1 MSASGNE
8 IGDLLVDI
16 GIITAEE
23 LASAMEEQAR
33 SGDRL
38 TLILDRLGLVT
49 YHQLKDSLELQYG
62 VNFFSL
68 SKNPPEKEIADLVS
82 LEIKTKY
89 KLIPVA
95 NSGTQYTIAM
105 VNPDDL
111 IAVDALRVELRSG
124 HIKQLVCTADEFEFC
139 MKNLYEPTAA
149 PAIDDIVPQAADLSI
164 DSDAKSDF
172 KQAESLSEEFTL
184 PASVI
189 AQANALE
196 KKASPRVPAKKH
208 LQSLFGDDDDD
219 DIDSSV
225 APASPAPMEPILEQ
239 VRVIQEV
246 QVPQELQVVEVA
258 AIASDSDVP
267 VETLIVAALLG
278 DAATPETPVEVSLE
292 APVENFVE
300 VLVEPIADRAP
311 ALVAAVK
318 ETELAPPV
326 APPQISPVVSLVDS
340 TQGVPSLSSVLE
352 RVVDQVVGEIATAA
366 QSAPI
371 TQALPI
377 LDPLPA
383 SEPVSVSEPIPT
395 SEPISAA
402 LSSVDQAA
410 VTALKQVAQAES
422 ALQAAVTNVTNQ
434 LVESSMGALNA
445 NANRQL
451 LEDVVESE
459 LGGSEEETDIH
470 RMKEAQN
477 ASVMLLAHEI
487 IGKAT
492 QKRCSDIHLEP
503 DASGVSLRYF
513 LHGEL
518 LADCMLPLEIHGA
531 LVGSYKVIAGL
542 NPQELVKPQDKKF
555 TTKVEED
562 EVELRITTIP
572 TDNGEMVAISM
583 RFTDPNSAGAIAQAK
598 LASMSED

>member
-1 MSASGNE
+1 MSVSGNE

-23 LASAMEEQAR
+23 LASAMDEQSR

-49 YHQLKDSLELQYG
+49 YHQLKDSLELQFG
-62 VNFFSL
+62 VNFISL
-68 SKNPPEKEIADLVS
+68 STNVPAREIADLVS
-82 LEIKTKY
+82 IETKYKY

-95 NSGTQYTIAM
+95 STGTHFTIAM

-111 IAVDALRVELRSG
+111 IAIDALRVELRSG
-124 HIKQLVCTADEFEFC
+124 HLKQLVCTADEFEFC
-139 MKNLYEPTAA
+139 MKELYEAPSVVVASEDVVAA
-149 PAIDDIVPQAADLSI
+149 N
-164 DSDAKSDF
+164 DSDA
-172 KQAESLSEEFTL
+172 AESLSEEFTL

-196 KKASPRVPAKKH
+196 KKVAPRVPAKKH

-219 DIDSSV
+219 DDMSDISNINSPLAPLVSPAESSTMAPEAL
-225 APASPAPMEPILEQ
+225 APAPVATGIDDIAAAFAAAMAESAAKEVVEAVTSPVESS
-239 VRVIQEV
+239 
-246 QVPQELQVVEVA
+246 PQEL
-258 AIASDSDVP
+258 
-267 VETLIVAALLG
+267 
-278 DAATPETPVEVSLE
+278 
-292 APVENFVE
+292 
-300 VLVEPIADRAP
+300 
-311 ALVAAVK
+311 
-318 ETELAPPV
+318 V
-326 APPQISPVVSLVDS
+326 APPTHDIESR
-340 TQGVPSLSSVLE
+340 VPAAQVFPSSNSVLE
-352 RVVDQVVGEIATAA
+352 RVVDQVIGTIATAVAAEPLVVAGEIAPLVEEPVAKPLA
-366 QSAPI
+366 EPI
-371 TQALPI
+371 EKIA
-377 LDPLPA
+377 DPLN
-383 SEPVSVSEPIPT
+383 VST
-395 SEPISAA
+395 TLAA
-402 LSSVDQAA
+402 A
-410 VTALKQVAQAES
+410 TAREQVAQAED
-422 ALQAAVTNVTNQ
+422 AMQAAVANVTNH
-434 LVESSMGALNA
+434 LIESSLGALNV
-445 NANRQL
+445 NANRKL

-503 DASGVSLRYF
+503 DISGVSLRYF

-555 TTKVEED
+555 TTRVEED

-598 LASMSED
+598 LSNLSEH

>member
-1 MSASGNE
+1 MNPTTISPGDSMSVSGNE

-23 LASAMEEQAR
+23 LASAMEEQSR

-49 YHQLKDSLELQYG
+49 YHQLKDSLELQFG
-62 VNFFSL
+62 VNFISL
-68 SKNPPEKEIADLVS
+68 SQNVPEREIADLVS
-82 LEIKTKY
+82 METKY
-89 KLIPVA
+89 KFKLIPVA
-95 NSGTQYTIAM
+95 SSGTHFTVAM

-111 IAVDALRVELRSG
+111 IALDTLRVELRSG
-124 HIKQLVCTADEFEFC
+124 HLKQLVCTADEFEFC
-139 MKNLYEPTAA
+139 MKQLYEVSTALPVEA
-149 PAIDDIVPQAADLSI
+149 PENAELSHATELGHTVELAHTVEL
-164 DSDAKSDF
+164 SHTAST
-172 KQAESLSEEFTL
+172 LSEEFTL

-189 AQANALE
+189 AQADALE
-196 KKASPRVPAKKH
+196 KKVSPRVPAKKH

-219 DIDSSV
+219 DMDSPM
-225 APASPAPMEPILEQ
+225 AP
-239 VRVIQEV
+239 
-246 QVPQELQVVEVA
+246 VA
-258 AIASDSDVP
+258 ATEQAQPLVI
-267 VETLIVAALLG
+267 
-278 DAATPETPVEVSLE
+278 EVSAE
-292 APVENFVE
+292 ASVIADVITAS
-300 VLVEPIADRAP
+300 LVEPIPEVVVAP
-311 ALVAAVK
+311 IMEPAS
-318 ETELAPPV
+318 LAPVTPAPEPAPIAESVAEVV
-326 APPQISPVVSLVDS
+326 APPIVTEAKPAADPLQVSTD
-340 TQGVPSLSSVLE
+340 
-352 RVVDQVVGEIATAA
+352 IAAATAR
-366 QSAPI
+366 
-371 TQALPI
+371 
-377 LDPLPA
+377 
-383 SEPVSVSEPIPT
+383 E
-395 SEPISAA
+395 
-402 LSSVDQAA
+402 
-410 VTALKQVAQAES
+410 QVAQAEN
-422 ALQAAVTNVTNQ
+422 AMQTAVANVTSH
-434 LVESSMGALNA
+434 LIESSLGAMNA
-445 NANRQL
+445 SASRKL

-459 LGGSEEETDIH
+459 LGGSEEETDIN

-503 DASGVSLRYF
+503 DVSGVSLRYF

-555 TTKVEED
+555 TTRVEED

-598 LASMSED
+598 LSNLSEN

>member
-1 MSASGNE
+1 MSVSGNE

-23 LASAMEEQAR
+23 LASAMEEQSR

-49 YHQLKDSLELQYG
+49 YHQLKDSLELQFG
-62 VNFFSL
+62 VNFISL
-68 SKNPPEKEIADLVS
+68 SQNVPEREIADLVS
-82 LEIKTKY
+82 METKY
-89 KLIPVA
+89 KFKLIPVA
-95 NSGTQYTIAM
+95 SSGTHFTVAM

-111 IAVDALRVELRSG
+111 IALDTLRVELRSG
-124 HIKQLVCTADEFEFC
+124 HLKQLVCTADEFEFC
-139 MKNLYEPTAA
+139 MKQLYEVSTALPVEA
-149 PAIDDIVPQAADLSI
+149 PENAELSHATELGHTVELAHTVEL
-164 DSDAKSDF
+164 SHTAST
-172 KQAESLSEEFTL
+172 LSEEFTL

-189 AQANALE
+189 AQADALE
-196 KKASPRVPAKKH
+196 KKVSPRVPAKKH

-219 DIDSSV
+219 DMDSPI
-225 APASPAPMEPILEQ
+225 AP
-239 VRVIQEV
+239 
-246 QVPQELQVVEVA
+246 VA
-258 AIASDSDVP
+258 ATEQAKPLVI
-267 VETLIVAALLG
+267 
-278 DAATPETPVEVSLE
+278 EVSAE
-292 APVENFVE
+292 ASAIADVITAS
-300 VLVEPIADRAP
+300 LVEPIHEVVVAP
-311 ALVAAVK
+311 IPEPAS
-318 ETELAPPV
+318 LAPVTPAPEPAPIAESVAEVV
-326 APPQISPVVSLVDS
+326 APPIVTEAKPAADPLQVSTD
-340 TQGVPSLSSVLE
+340 
-352 RVVDQVVGEIATAA
+352 IAAATAR
-366 QSAPI
+366 
-371 TQALPI
+371 
-377 LDPLPA
+377 D
-383 SEPVSVSEPIPT
+383 
-395 SEPISAA
+395 
-402 LSSVDQAA
+402 
-410 VTALKQVAQAES
+410 QVAQAEN
-422 ALQAAVTNVTNQ
+422 AMQTAVANVTSH
-434 LVESSMGALNA
+434 LIESSLGAMNA
-445 NANRQL
+445 SASRKL

-459 LGGSEEETDIH
+459 LGGSEEETDIN

-503 DASGVSLRYF
+503 DVSGVSLRYF

-555 TTKVEED
+555 TTRVEED

-598 LASMSED
+598 LSNLSEN

>member
-1 MSASGNE
+1 MSVSGNE

-23 LASAMEEQAR
+23 LASAMEEQSR

-49 YHQLKDSLELQYG
+49 YHQLKDSLELQFG
-62 VNFFSL
+62 VNFISL
-68 SKNPPEKEIADLVS
+68 SQNVPEREIADLVS
-82 LEIKTKY
+82 METKY
-89 KLIPVA
+89 KFKLIPVA
-95 NSGTQYTIAM
+95 SSGTHYTVAM

-111 IAVDALRVELRSG
+111 IALDTLRVELRSG
-124 HIKQLVCTADEFEFC
+124 HLKQLVCTADEFEFC
-139 MKNLYEPTAA
+139 MKQLYDPTAA
-149 PAIDDIVPQAADLSI
+149 VPVEAPTASEPEPNLESI
-164 DSDAKSDF
+164 HTAST
-172 KQAESLSEEFTL
+172 LSEEFTL

-189 AQANALE
+189 AQADALE
-196 KKASPRVPAKKH
+196 KKVSPRVPAKKH

-219 DIDSSV
+219 DDLG
-225 APASPAPMEPILEQ
+225 SPAAP
-239 VRVIQEV
+239 
-246 QVPQELQVVEVA
+246 
-258 AIASDSDVP
+258 
-267 VETLIVAALLG
+267 IVAAEQPQTL
-278 DAATPETPVEVSLE
+278 VMEVSAE
-292 APVENFVE
+292 ASVIADVITAS
-300 VLVEPIADRAP
+300 LVEPIAAP
-311 ALVAAVK
+311 LSAPPIVTEPKPVADPLQVSTDVAA
-318 ETELAPPV
+318 
-326 APPQISPVVSLVDS
+326 
-340 TQGVPSLSSVLE
+340 
-352 RVVDQVVGEIATAA
+352 ATAR
-366 QSAPI
+366 
-371 TQALPI
+371 
-377 LDPLPA
+377 D
-383 SEPVSVSEPIPT
+383 
-395 SEPISAA
+395 
-402 LSSVDQAA
+402 
-410 VTALKQVAQAES
+410 QVAQAET
-422 ALQAAVTNVTNQ
+422 AMQNAVANVTSH
-434 LVESSMGALNA
+434 LIESSLGAMNA
-445 NANRQL
+445 SASRKL

-459 LGGSEEETDIH
+459 LGGSEEETDIN

-503 DASGVSLRYF
+503 DVSGVSLRYF

-555 TTKVEED
+555 TTRVEED

-598 LASMSED
+598 LANLSEN

>member
-1 MSASGNE
+1 MSVSGNE

-23 LASAMEEQAR
+23 LASAMEEQSR

-49 YHQLKDSLELQYG
+49 YHQLKDSLELQFG
-62 VNFFSL
+62 VNFISL
-68 SKNPPEKEIADLVS
+68 SQNVPEREIADLVS
-82 LEIKTKY
+82 METKY
-89 KLIPVA
+89 KFKLIPVA
-95 NSGTQYTIAM
+95 SSGTHFTVAM

-111 IAVDALRVELRSG
+111 IALDTLRVELRSG
-124 HIKQLVCTADEFEFC
+124 HLKQLVCTADEFEFC
-139 MKNLYEPTAA
+139 MKQLYEVSTALPVEA
-149 PAIDDIVPQAADLSI
+149 PEAAELNQNTELTHTGELGHTVELSHTA
-164 DSDAKSDF
+164 ST
-172 KQAESLSEEFTL
+172 LSEEFTL

-189 AQANALE
+189 AQADALE
-196 KKASPRVPAKKH
+196 KKVSPRVPAKKH

-219 DIDSSV
+219 DMDSPV
-225 APASPAPMEPILEQ
+225 AP
-239 VRVIQEV
+239 
-246 QVPQELQVVEVA
+246 VA
-258 AIASDSDVP
+258 ATEQAQP
-267 VETLIVAALLG
+267 LII
-278 DAATPETPVEVSLE
+278 EVSAE
-292 APVENFVE
+292 ASVIADVIAAS
-300 VLVEPIADRAP
+300 LVEPIPEVVVAPMPEPASSAP
-311 ALVAAVK
+311 AIPEPEITPVAEPVTAAEVA
-318 ETELAPPV
+318 EVAPVAEPATAAEVAPVAEPVTAAEV
-326 APPQISPVVSLVDS
+326 APPIVTETKPVADPLQVSTDIAAAAA
-340 TQGVPSLSSVLE
+340 
-352 RVVDQVVGEIATAA
+352 RDQVALAENAMQTA
-366 QSAPI
+366 
-371 TQALPI
+371 
-377 LDPLPA
+377 
-383 SEPVSVSEPIPT
+383 
-395 SEPISAA
+395 
-402 LSSVDQAA
+402 
-410 VTALKQVAQAES
+410 VA
-422 ALQAAVTNVTNQ
+422 NVTSH
-434 LVESSMGALNA
+434 LIESSLGAMNA
-445 NANRQL
+445 NASRKL

-459 LGGSEEETDIH
+459 LGGSEEETDIN

-555 TTKVEED
+555 TTRVEED

-598 LASMSED
+598 LSNLSEN

>member
-1 MSASGNE
+1 MSVSGNE

-23 LASAMEEQAR
+23 LASAMEEQSR

-49 YHQLKDSLELQYG
+49 YHQLKDSLELQFG
-62 VNFFSL
+62 VNFISL
-68 SKNPPEKEIADLVS
+68 SKNVPAREIADSVS
-82 LEIKTKY
+82 LETKY
-89 KLIPVA
+89 KHKLIPVA
-95 NSGTQYTIAM
+95 STGTHFTIAM

-111 IAVDALRVELRSG
+111 IALDTLRVELRSG
-124 HIKQLVCTADEFEFC
+124 HLKQLVCTADEFEFC
-139 MKNLYEPTAA
+139 MKELYETPAA
-149 PAIDDIVPQAADLSI
+149 ALASEDIVDTSSDLT
-164 DSDAKSDF
+164 
-172 KQAESLSEEFTL
+172 ESLSEEFTL

-189 AQANALE
+189 AQAEALE
-196 KKASPRVPAKKH
+196 KKVAPRVPAKKH

-219 DIDSSV
+219 DDMSSSLATV
-225 APASPAPMEPILEQ
+225 VTPQAAVTPLAVTSSAPSL
-239 VRVIQEV
+239 
-246 QVPQELQVVEVA
+246 QEL
-258 AIASDSDVP
+258 ISPLTSDT
-267 VETLIVAALLG
+267 EQ
-278 DAATPETPVEVSLE
+278 LE
-292 APVENFVE
+292 A
-300 VLVEPIADRAP
+300 
-311 ALVAAVK
+311 AAQS
-318 ETELAPPV
+318 L
-326 APPQISPVVSLVDS
+326 PQI
-340 TQGVPSLSSVLE
+340 TSVLD
-352 RVVDQVVGEIATAA
+352 RVVDQVIGTIATAVETKSLVVA
-366 QSAPI
+366 EVIPEPTLTVVPESVPK
-371 TQALPI
+371 TLPEMVAESPSI
-377 LDPLPA
+377 AVEKAGADPLH
-383 SEPVSVSEPIPT
+383 T
-395 SEPISAA
+395 SAA
-402 LSSVDQAA
+402 AA
-410 VTALKQVAQAES
+410 AATAREQVAQAED
-422 ALQAAVTNVTNQ
+422 AMQAAVASVTSH
-434 LVESSMGALNA
+434 LIESSLGALNV
-445 NANRQL
+445 NANRKL

-459 LGGSEEETDIH
+459 LGGSEEETDIN

-503 DASGVSLRYF
+503 DISGVSLRYF

-555 TTKVEED
+555 TTKVDED

-598 LASMSED
+598 LSNLGEN

>member
-23 LASAMEEQAR
+23 LASAMEEQA
-33 SGDRL
+33 STGERL

-49 YHQLKDSLELQYG
+49 YHQLKDSLELQFG
-62 VNFFSL
+62 VNFYSL
-68 SKNPPEKEIADLVS
+68 AKNPPEREVADLVS
-82 LEIKTKY
+82 LETKTKF

-95 NSGTQYTIAM
+95 NTGTQFTIAM

-111 IAVDALRVELRSG
+111 IAVDTLRVELRSG
-124 HIKQLVCTADEFEFC
+124 HIKQMVCTADEFEFC
-139 MKNLYEPTAA
+139 LKSLYEPTENSPEV
-149 PAIDDIVPQAADLSI
+149 PAEVLAEVLLEEPVVEPVTTIG
-164 DSDAKSDF
+164 F
-172 KQAESLSEEFTL
+172 KQAEALSEEFTL

-196 KKASPRVPAKKH
+196 KKATAKVPAKKH

-219 DIDSSV
+219 DDMNMPATTA
-225 APASPAPMEPILEQ
+225 APAPAMVEAVEP
-239 VRVIQEV
+239 
-246 QVPQELQVVEVA
+246 VVEK
-258 AIASDSDVP
+258 
-267 VETLIVAALLG
+267 T
-278 DAATPETPVEVSLE
+278 
-292 APVENFVE
+292 
-300 VLVEPIADRAP
+300 VLVEAIPDPIAEPIADPIIEQIAEAVVEPVLEPIQALEEPAP
-311 ALVAAVK
+311 IV
-318 ETELAPPV
+318 EEEAPPV
-326 APPQISPVVSLVDS
+326 APPQIETAPVVTAVASSEVVS
-340 TQGVPSLSSVLE
+340 PPSVLD
-352 RVVDQVVGEIATAA
+352 RVLDQVIGTIASTAGTA
-366 QSAPI
+366 DASADASADAKP
-371 TQALPI
+371 LPVN
-377 LDPLPA
+377 DPLP
-383 SEPVSVSEPIPT
+383 
-395 SEPISAA
+395 ISAD
-402 LSSVDQAA
+402 LAA
-410 VTALKQVAQAES
+410 VKALEQVAQAES
-422 ALQAAVTNVTNQ
+422 AMQAAVANVTNH
-434 LVESSMGALNA
+434 LVESSLGALNA

-555 TTKVEED
+555 TTRVEED

>member
-1 MSASGNE
+1 MSVSGNE

-23 LASAMEEQAR
+23 LASAMEEQSR

-62 VNFFSL
+62 VNFISL
-68 SKNPPEKEIADLVS
+68 SKNVPAREIADLVS
-82 LEIKTKY
+82 VETKYKY

-95 NSGTQYTIAM
+95 STGTHFTIAM

-111 IAVDALRVELRSG
+111 IALDTLRVELRSG
-124 HIKQLVCTADEFEFC
+124 HLKQLVCTADEFEFC
-139 MKNLYEPTAA
+139 MKELYEP
-149 PAIDDIVPQAADLSI
+149 PAVVVANEEVVASS
-164 DSDAKSDF
+164 DSDA
-172 KQAESLSEEFTL
+172 AESLAEEFTL

-189 AQANALE
+189 AQADALE
-196 KKASPRVPAKKH
+196 KKVAPRVPAKKH
-208 LQSLFGDDDDD
+208 LQSLFGDDDDEDDD
-219 DIDSSV
+219 DIMSSPLTPLVSPTESSTIAAEAV
-225 APASPAPMEPILEQ
+225 ASVPVAEGIDDIAAAFAAAMAESAAKEVVEAVTSPVESSPVESS
-239 VRVIQEV
+239 
-246 QVPQELQVVEVA
+246 PQELV
-258 AIASDSDVP
+258 
-267 VETLIVAALLG
+267 
-278 DAATPETPVEVSLE
+278 TPPTPDIE
-292 APVENFVE
+292 
-300 VLVEPIADRAP
+300 
-311 ALVAAVK
+311 
-318 ETELAPPV
+318 
-326 APPQISPVVSLVDS
+326 SLVS
-340 TQGVPSLSSVLE
+340 AAQVLPQPNSVLE
-352 RVVDQVVGEIATAA
+352 RVVDQVIGTIATAVA
-366 QSAPI
+366 AE
-371 TQALPI
+371 
-377 LDPLPA
+377 PLVVA
-383 SEPVSVSEPIPT
+383 
-395 SEPISAA
+395 
-402 LSSVDQAA
+402 D
-410 VTALKQVAQAES
+410 VTAPLVAQAED
-422 ALQAAVTNVTNQ
+422 AMQAALANVTNH
-434 LVESSMGALNA
+434 LIESSLGALNV
-445 NANRQL
+445 NANRKL

-459 LGGSEEETDIH
+459 LGGSEEETDIY

-503 DASGVSLRYF
+503 DISGVSLRYF

-555 TTKVEED
+555 ITRVEED

-598 LASMSED
+598 LSNLSEN

>member
-1 MSASGNE
+1 MSVSGNE

-23 LASAMEEQAR
+23 LASAMEEQSR

-49 YHQLKDSLELQYG
+49 YHQLKDSLELQFG
-62 VNFFSL
+62 VNFISL
-68 SKNPPEKEIADLVS
+68 SQNVPEREIADLVS
-82 LEIKTKY
+82 METKY
-89 KLIPVA
+89 KFKLIPVA
-95 NSGTQYTIAM
+95 SSGTHFTVAM

-111 IAVDALRVELRSG
+111 IALDTLRVELRSG
-124 HIKQLVCTADEFEFC
+124 HLKQLVCTADEFEFC
-139 MKNLYEPTAA
+139 MKQLYEVSTALPVEA
-149 PAIDDIVPQAADLSI
+149 PENAELSHATELGHTVEL
-164 DSDAKSDF
+164 SHTAST
-172 KQAESLSEEFTL
+172 LSEEFTL

-189 AQANALE
+189 AQADALE
-196 KKASPRVPAKKH
+196 KKVSPRVPAKKH

-219 DIDSSV
+219 DMDSPI
-225 APASPAPMEPILEQ
+225 AP
-239 VRVIQEV
+239 
-246 QVPQELQVVEVA
+246 VA
-258 AIASDSDVP
+258 ATEQAKPLVI
-267 VETLIVAALLG
+267 
-278 DAATPETPVEVSLE
+278 EVSAE
-292 APVENFVE
+292 ASAIADVITAS
-300 VLVEPIADRAP
+300 LVEPIPEVVVAP
-311 ALVAAVK
+311 IPEPASLAPVIAAP
-318 ETELAPPV
+318 ELAPEPV
-326 APPQISPVVSLVDS
+326 PIAESVAEVIAPPIVTEAKPAADPLQVSTD
-340 TQGVPSLSSVLE
+340 
-352 RVVDQVVGEIATAA
+352 IAAATAR
-366 QSAPI
+366 
-371 TQALPI
+371 
-377 LDPLPA
+377 D
-383 SEPVSVSEPIPT
+383 
-395 SEPISAA
+395 
-402 LSSVDQAA
+402 
-410 VTALKQVAQAES
+410 QVAQAEN
-422 ALQAAVTNVTNQ
+422 AMQTAVANVTSH
-434 LVESSMGALNA
+434 LIESSLGAMNA
-445 NANRQL
+445 SASRKL

-459 LGGSEEETDIH
+459 LGGSEEETDIN

-503 DASGVSLRYF
+503 DVSGVSLRYF

-555 TTKVEED
+555 TTRVEED

-598 LASMSED
+598 LSNLSEN

>member
-1 MSASGNE
+1 MSVSGNE

-23 LASAMEEQAR
+23 LASAMEEQSR
-33 SGDRL
+33 SGERL
-38 TLILDRLGLVT
+38 TLILDRLGLVS

-62 VNFFSL
+62 VNFISL
-68 SKNPPEKEIADLVS
+68 SKNVPAREIADLVS
-82 LEIKTKY
+82 VETKYKY

-95 NSGTQYTIAM
+95 STGTHFTVAM

-111 IAVDALRVELRSG
+111 IALDTLRIELRSG
-124 HIKQLVCTADEFEFC
+124 HLKQLVCTADEFEFC
-139 MKNLYEPTAA
+139 MKELYETTAA
-149 PAIDDIVPQAADLSI
+149 VVSEVVVAAL
-164 DSDAKSDF
+164 DSPTT
-172 KQAESLSEEFTL
+172 ESLSEEFTL

-189 AQANALE
+189 AQANALD
-196 KKASPRVPAKKH
+196 KKVAPRVPAKKH

-219 DIDSSV
+219 DDMSNISNISSPLAPLVSPTESSTMAPEAV
-225 APASPAPMEPILEQ
+225 APAPVATGIDDIAAAFAAAMSESAAKK
-239 VRVIQEV
+239 
-246 QVPQELQVVEVA
+246 VV
-258 AIASDSDVP
+258 DV
-267 VETLIVAALLG
+267 T
-278 DAATPETPVEVSLE
+278 S
-292 APVENFVE
+292 
-300 VLVEPIADRAP
+300 LVESAP
-311 ALVAAVK
+311 QDI
-318 ETELAPPV
+318 V
-326 APPQISPVVSLVDS
+326 APPTHDIESR
-340 TQGVPSLSSVLE
+340 VPAAQVFPPPNSVLE
-352 RVVDQVVGEIATAA
+352 RVVDQVIGTIATAVA
-366 QSAPI
+366 AEPPVVAGEPLVEEPVANPEAEPI
-371 TQALPI
+371 DKIA
-377 LDPLPA
+377 DPLH
-383 SEPVSVSEPIPT
+383 VSAT
-395 SEPISAA
+395 LAA
-402 LSSVDQAA
+402 A
-410 VTALKQVAQAES
+410 TARDQVAQAED
-422 ALQAAVTNVTNQ
+422 AMQAAVANVTNH
-434 LVESSMGALNA
+434 LIESSLGALNA
-445 NANRQL
+445 NANRKL

-503 DASGVSLRYF
+503 DISGVSLRYF

-555 TTKVEED
+555 TTRVEED

-598 LASMSED
+598 LSNLSEN

>member
-1 MSASGNE
+1 MSVSGNE

-23 LASAMEEQAR
+23 LASAMEEQSR

-49 YHQLKDSLELQYG
+49 YHQLKDSLELQFG
-62 VNFFSL
+62 VNFISL
-68 SKNPPEKEIADLVS
+68 SKNVPPREIADLVS
-82 LEIKTKY
+82 LETKYKY

-95 NSGTQYTIAM
+95 SNGTHFTIAM

-111 IAVDALRVELRSG
+111 IALDILRVELRSG
-124 HIKQLVCTADEFEFC
+124 HLKQLVCTADELEFC
-139 MKNLYEPTAA
+139 LKELYEAPPPAPGAISEDIAA
-149 PAIDDIVPQAADLSI
+149 T
-164 DSDAKSDF
+164 DAHVT
-172 KQAESLSEEFTL
+172 ESLSEEFTL

-196 KKASPRVPAKKH
+196 KKPAPRVPAKKH

-219 DIDSSV
+219 EMSSPL
-225 APASPAPMEPILEQ
+225 APAETPHAAPATLLVTPDVTVTPSPSL
-239 VRVIQEV
+239 
-246 QVPQELQVVEVA
+246 QEL
-258 AIASDSDVP
+258 IAPLAS
-267 VETLIVAALLG
+267 E
-278 DAATPETPVEVSLE
+278 PEPLE
-292 APVENFVE
+292 AV
-300 VLVEPIADRAP
+300 
-311 ALVAAVK
+311 
-318 ETELAPPV
+318 
-326 APPQISPVVSLVDS
+326 
-340 TQGVPSLSSVLE
+340 TQAIPEISSVLD
-352 RVVDQVVGEIATAA
+352 RVVDQVIGTIATAA
-366 QSAPI
+366 ETISLVVEAATPEPAPLAVPDSLSKSV
-371 TQALPI
+371 QEMVAELPPI
-377 LDPLPA
+377 SEGKTVSDPLHTA
-383 SEPVSVSEPIPT
+383 VAL
-395 SEPISAA
+395 AA
-402 LSSVDQAA
+402 A
-410 VTALKQVAQAES
+410 TAREQVAQAED
-422 ALQAAVTNVTNQ
+422 AMQVAVANVTSH
-434 LVESSMGALNA
+434 LVESSLGALNV
-445 NANRQL
+445 NANRKL

-459 LGGSEEETDIH
+459 LGGSEEETDIN

-503 DASGVSLRYF
+503 DISGVSLRYF

-555 TTKVEED
+555 TTRVDED

-598 LASMSED
+598 LSSLNEN

>member
-1 MSASGNE
+1 MSVSGNE

-23 LASAMEEQAR
+23 LASAMEEQSR

-49 YHQLKDSLELQYG
+49 YHQLKDSLELQFG
-62 VNFFSL
+62 VNFISL
-68 SKNPPEKEIADLVS
+68 SKNVPPREIADLVS
-82 LEIKTKY
+82 LETKYKY

-95 NSGTQYTIAM
+95 SNGTHFTIAM

-111 IAVDALRVELRSG
+111 IALDILRVELRSG
-124 HIKQLVCTADEFEFC
+124 HLKQLVCTADELEFC
-139 MKNLYEPTAA
+139 LKELYEAPPPAPGAISEDIAA
-149 PAIDDIVPQAADLSI
+149 T
-164 DSDAKSDF
+164 DAHVT
-172 KQAESLSEEFTL
+172 ESLSEEFTL

-196 KKASPRVPAKKH
+196 KKPAPRVPAKKH

-219 DIDSSV
+219 EMSSPL
-225 APASPAPMEPILEQ
+225 APAETPHAEPATLLVTPDVTVTPSPSL
-239 VRVIQEV
+239 
-246 QVPQELQVVEVA
+246 QEL
-258 AIASDSDVP
+258 IAPLAS
-267 VETLIVAALLG
+267 E
-278 DAATPETPVEVSLE
+278 PEPLE
-292 APVENFVE
+292 AV
-300 VLVEPIADRAP
+300 
-311 ALVAAVK
+311 
-318 ETELAPPV
+318 
-326 APPQISPVVSLVDS
+326 
-340 TQGVPSLSSVLE
+340 TQAIPEISSVLD
-352 RVVDQVVGEIATAA
+352 RVVDQVIGTIATAA
-366 QSAPI
+366 EAISLVVEAATPEPAPLAVPDSLSKSV
-371 TQALPI
+371 QEMVAELPPI
-377 LDPLPA
+377 SEGKTVSDPLHTA
-383 SEPVSVSEPIPT
+383 VAL
-395 SEPISAA
+395 AA
-402 LSSVDQAA
+402 A
-410 VTALKQVAQAES
+410 TAREQVAQAED
-422 ALQAAVTNVTNQ
+422 AMQVAVANVTSH
-434 LVESSMGALNA
+434 LVESSLGALNV
-445 NANRQL
+445 NANRKL

-459 LGGSEEETDIH
+459 LGGSEEETDIN

-503 DASGVSLRYF
+503 DISGVSLRYF

-542 NPQELVKPQDKKF
+542 NPQELAKPQDKKF
-555 TTKVEED
+555 TTRVDED

-598 LASMSED
+598 LSSLNEN

>member
-1 MSASGNE
+1 MSVSGNE

-23 LASAMEEQAR
+23 LASAMEEQSR

-49 YHQLKDSLELQYG
+49 YHQLKDSLELQFG
-62 VNFFSL
+62 VNFISL
-68 SKNPPEKEIADLVS
+68 SQNVPEREIADLVS
-82 LEIKTKY
+82 METKY
-89 KLIPVA
+89 KFKLIPVA
-95 NSGTQYTIAM
+95 SSGTHFTVAM

-111 IAVDALRVELRSG
+111 IALDTLRVELRSG
-124 HIKQLVCTADEFEFC
+124 HLKQLVCTADEFEFC
-139 MKNLYEPTAA
+139 MKQLYEVSTALPVEA
-149 PAIDDIVPQAADLSI
+149 PANVDLNHTPELNNTVELSHTV
-164 DSDAKSDF
+164 ST
-172 KQAESLSEEFTL
+172 LSEEFTL

-189 AQANALE
+189 AQADALE
-196 KKASPRVPAKKH
+196 KKVSPRVPAKKH

-219 DIDSSV
+219 DDMDSPVVPVV
-225 APASPAPMEPILEQ
+225 ASEQAQPLIIEVSAEAS
-239 VRVIQEV
+239 
-246 QVPQELQVVEVA
+246 
-258 AIASDSDVP
+258 AIADVI
-267 VETLIVAALLG
+267 TA
-278 DAATPETPVEVSLE
+278 S
-292 APVENFVE
+292 
-300 VLVEPIADRAP
+300 LVEPIPEVVVAP
-311 ALVAAVK
+311 IPEPSAEVVVAPIPEPSPAVDIASIPEPSTSAPEPAPLAEPVTAAV
-318 ETELAPPV
+318 V
-326 APPQISPVVSLVDS
+326 APPIVTETKPVADPLQVSTD
-340 TQGVPSLSSVLE
+340 
-352 RVVDQVVGEIATAA
+352 IAAATAR
-366 QSAPI
+366 
-371 TQALPI
+371 
-377 LDPLPA
+377 D
-383 SEPVSVSEPIPT
+383 
-395 SEPISAA
+395 
-402 LSSVDQAA
+402 
-410 VTALKQVAQAES
+410 QVAQAEN
-422 ALQAAVTNVTNQ
+422 AMQTAVANVTSH
-434 LVESSMGALNA
+434 LIESSLGAMNA
-445 NANRQL
+445 SASRKL

-459 LGGSEEETDIH
+459 LGGSEEETDIN

-503 DASGVSLRYF
+503 DVSGVSLRYF

-555 TTKVEED
+555 TTRVEED

-598 LASMSED
+598 LSNLSEN

>member
-1 MSASGNE
+1 MSVSGNE

-23 LASAMEEQAR
+23 LASAMEEQSR

-49 YHQLKDSLELQYG
+49 YHQLKDSLELQFG
-62 VNFFSL
+62 VNFISL
-68 SKNPPEKEIADLVS
+68 SQNVPEREIADLVS
-82 LEIKTKY
+82 METKY
-89 KLIPVA
+89 KFKLIPVA
-95 NSGTQYTIAM
+95 SSGTHFTVAM

-111 IAVDALRVELRSG
+111 IALDTLRVELRSG
-124 HIKQLVCTADEFEFC
+124 HLKQLVCTADEFEFC
-139 MKNLYEPTAA
+139 MKQLYEVSTALPVEA
-149 PAIDDIVPQAADLSI
+149 PEAAELNQNTELTHTGELGHTVELSHTA
-164 DSDAKSDF
+164 ST
-172 KQAESLSEEFTL
+172 LSEEFTL

-189 AQANALE
+189 AQADALE
-196 KKASPRVPAKKH
+196 KKVSPRVPAKKH

-219 DIDSSV
+219 DMDSPV
-225 APASPAPMEPILEQ
+225 AP
-239 VRVIQEV
+239 
-246 QVPQELQVVEVA
+246 VA
-258 AIASDSDVP
+258 ATEQAQP
-267 VETLIVAALLG
+267 LII
-278 DAATPETPVEVSLE
+278 EVSAE
-292 APVENFVE
+292 ASVIADVIAAS
-300 VLVEPIADRAP
+300 LVEPIPEVVVAPMPEPASSAP
-311 ALVAAVK
+311 AIPEPEITPVAEPVTAAEVA
-318 ETELAPPV
+318 EVAPVAEPATAAEVAPVAEPVTAAEV
-326 APPQISPVVSLVDS
+326 APPIVTETKPVADPLQVSTDIAAAAA
-340 TQGVPSLSSVLE
+340 
-352 RVVDQVVGEIATAA
+352 RDQVALAENAMQTA
-366 QSAPI
+366 
-371 TQALPI
+371 
-377 LDPLPA
+377 
-383 SEPVSVSEPIPT
+383 
-395 SEPISAA
+395 
-402 LSSVDQAA
+402 
-410 VTALKQVAQAES
+410 VA
-422 ALQAAVTNVTNQ
+422 NVTSH
-434 LVESSMGALNA
+434 LIESSLGAMNA
-445 NANRQL
+445 NASRKL

-459 LGGSEEETDIH
+459 LGGSEEETDIN

-503 DASGVSLRYF
+503 DVSGVSLRYF

-555 TTKVEED
+555 TTRVEED

-598 LASMSED
+598 LSNLSEN

>member
-1 MSASGNE
+1 MSVSGNE

-23 LASAMEEQAR
+23 LASAMEEQSR

-49 YHQLKDSLELQYG
+49 YHQLKDSLELQFG
-62 VNFFSL
+62 VNFISL
-68 SKNPPEKEIADLVS
+68 SQNVPEREIADLVS
-82 LEIKTKY
+82 METKY
-89 KLIPVA
+89 KFKLIPVA
-95 NSGTQYTIAM
+95 SSGTHFTVAM

-111 IAVDALRVELRSG
+111 IALDTLRVELRSG
-124 HIKQLVCTADEFEFC
+124 HLKQLVCTADEFEFC
-139 MKNLYEPTAA
+139 MKQLYEVPTALPVEA
-149 PAIDDIVPQAADLSI
+149 PEAAELNQNTELTHTGELGHTVELSHTA
-164 DSDAKSDF
+164 ST
-172 KQAESLSEEFTL
+172 LSEEFTL

-189 AQANALE
+189 AQADALE
-196 KKASPRVPAKKH
+196 KKVSPRVPAKKH

-219 DIDSSV
+219 DMDSPV
-225 APASPAPMEPILEQ
+225 AP
-239 VRVIQEV
+239 
-246 QVPQELQVVEVA
+246 VA
-258 AIASDSDVP
+258 ATEQAQP
-267 VETLIVAALLG
+267 LII
-278 DAATPETPVEVSLE
+278 EVSAE
-292 APVENFVE
+292 ASVIADVIAAS
-300 VLVEPIADRAP
+300 LVEPIPEVVVAPMPEPASSAP
-311 ALVAAVK
+311 AIPEPEITPVAGPVTAAEVASV
-318 ETELAPPV
+318 APIAEPTTAAEVAPV
-326 APPQISPVVSLVDS
+326 APVAEP
-340 TQGVPSLSSVLE
+340 
-352 RVVDQVVGEIATAA
+352 ATAA
-366 QSAPI
+366 EVAP
-371 TQALPI
+371 PI
-377 LDPLPA
+377 VTETKPVADPLQ
-383 SEPVSVSEPIPT
+383 VSTDI
-395 SEPISAA
+395 AA
-402 LSSVDQAA
+402 AA
-410 VTALKQVAQAES
+410 ARDQVALAEN
-422 ALQAAVTNVTNQ
+422 AMQTAVANVTSH
-434 LVESSMGALNA
+434 LIESSLGAMNA
-445 NANRQL
+445 NASRKL

-459 LGGSEEETDIH
+459 LGGSEEETDIN

-503 DASGVSLRYF
+503 DVSGVSLRYF

-555 TTKVEED
+555 TTRVEED

-598 LASMSED
+598 LSNLSEN

>member
-1 MSASGNE
+1 MSVSGNE

-23 LASAMEEQAR
+23 LASAMEEQSR

-49 YHQLKDSLELQYG
+49 YHQLKDSLELQFG
-62 VNFFSL
+62 VNFISL
-68 SKNPPEKEIADLVS
+68 SQNVPEREIADLVS
-82 LEIKTKY
+82 METKY
-89 KLIPVA
+89 KFKLIPVA
-95 NSGTQYTIAM
+95 SSGTHFTVAM

-111 IAVDALRVELRSG
+111 IALDTLRVELRSG
-124 HIKQLVCTADEFEFC
+124 HLKQLVCTADEFEFC
-139 MKNLYEPTAA
+139 MKQLYDVSSSLPVETPENTELNHTTELGHTDELSHTA
-149 PAIDDIVPQAADLSI
+149 ST
-164 DSDAKSDF
+164 
-172 KQAESLSEEFTL
+172 LSEEFTL

-189 AQANALE
+189 AQADALE
-196 KKASPRVPAKKH
+196 KKVSPRVPAKKH

-219 DIDSSV
+219 DMDSPV
-225 APASPAPMEPILEQ
+225 AP
-239 VRVIQEV
+239 
-246 QVPQELQVVEVA
+246 VA
-258 AIASDSDVP
+258 AAEQP
-267 VETLIVAALLG
+267 QPLII
-278 DAATPETPVEVSLE
+278 EVSAE
-292 APVENFVE
+292 ASVIADVIAAS
-300 VLVEPIADRAP
+300 LVEPIAEVVVAPIVEPVSSAP
-311 ALVAAVK
+311 AVAAPEPIPEPIPEAAVAEPVVAAV
-318 ETELAPPV
+318 V
-326 APPQISPVVSLVDS
+326 APPIVTETKPVADPLQVSTDIAAAVA
-340 TQGVPSLSSVLE
+340 
-352 RVVDQVVGEIATAA
+352 RDQV
-366 QSAPI
+366 
-371 TQALPI
+371 AL
-377 LDPLPA
+377 A
-383 SEPVSVSEPIPT
+383 EN
-395 SEPISAA
+395 AM
-402 LSSVDQAA
+402 QAA
-410 VTALKQVAQAES
+410 VA
-422 ALQAAVTNVTNQ
+422 NVTSH
-434 LVESSMGALNA
+434 LIESSLGAMNA
-445 NANRQL
+445 NASRKL

-459 LGGSEEETDIH
+459 LGGSEEETDIN

-503 DASGVSLRYF
+503 DVSGVSLRYF

-555 TTKVEED
+555 TTRVEED

-598 LASMSED
+598 LSNLSEN

>member
-1 MSASGNE
+1 MSVSGNE

-23 LASAMEEQAR
+23 LASAMEEQSR

-49 YHQLKDSLELQYG
+49 YHQLKDSLELQFG
-62 VNFFSL
+62 VNFISL
-68 SKNPPEKEIADLVS
+68 SQNVPEREIADLVS
-82 LEIKTKY
+82 METKY
-89 KLIPVA
+89 KFKLIPVA
-95 NSGTQYTIAM
+95 SSGTHFTVAM

-111 IAVDALRVELRSG
+111 IALDTLRVELRSG
-124 HIKQLVCTADEFEFC
+124 HLKQLVCTADEFEFC
-139 MKNLYEPTAA
+139 MKQLYEVSTALPVEA
-149 PAIDDIVPQAADLSI
+149 PEIAKLSHATELVRTGELGHTVELTHTP
-164 DSDAKSDF
+164 ST
-172 KQAESLSEEFTL
+172 LSEEFTL

-189 AQANALE
+189 AQADALE
-196 KKASPRVPAKKH
+196 KKVTPRVPAKKH

-219 DIDSSV
+219 DMDSPI
-225 APASPAPMEPILEQ
+225 AP
-239 VRVIQEV
+239 
-246 QVPQELQVVEVA
+246 VA
-258 AIASDSDVP
+258 ATEQAQP
-267 VETLIVAALLG
+267 LII
-278 DAATPETPVEVSLE
+278 EVSAE
-292 APVENFVE
+292 ASAIADVIAAS
-300 VLVEPIADRAP
+300 LVEPIPEVVVAP
-311 ALVAAVK
+311 ILEPAS
-318 ETELAPPV
+318 LAPVIAAPEPAPV
-326 APPQISPVVSLVDS
+326 AEPV
-340 TQGVPSLSSVLE
+340 TAA
-352 RVVDQVVGEIATAA
+352 ATAA
-366 QSAPI
+366 VAAP
-371 TQALPI
+371 PI
-377 LDPLPA
+377 VTETKPVADPLQ
-383 SEPVSVSEPIPT
+383 VSTDI
-395 SEPISAA
+395 AA
-402 LSSVDQAA
+402 A
-410 VTALKQVAQAES
+410 TARDQVAKAEN
-422 ALQAAVTNVTNQ
+422 AMQTAVANVTSH
-434 LVESSMGALNA
+434 LIESSLGAMNA
-445 NANRQL
+445 SASRKL

-459 LGGSEEETDIH
+459 LGGSEEETDIN

-503 DASGVSLRYF
+503 DVSGVSLRYF

-555 TTKVEED
+555 TTRVEED

-598 LASMSED
+598 LSNLSEN

>member
-1 MSASGNE
+1 MSVSGNE

-23 LASAMEEQAR
+23 LASAMEEQSR

-49 YHQLKDSLELQYG
+49 YHQLKDSLELQFG
-62 VNFFSL
+62 VNFISL
-68 SKNPPEKEIADLVS
+68 SKNIPAREVADLIS
-82 LEIKTKY
+82 IETKYKY

-95 NSGTQYTIAM
+95 STGTHFTVAM

-111 IAVDALRVELRSG
+111 IALDALRVELRSG
-124 HIKQLVCTADEFEFC
+124 HLKQLVCTADEFEFC
-139 MKNLYEPTAA
+139 MKELYEA
-149 PAIDDIVPQAADLSI
+149 PVAVVASEEAISATDIHT
-164 DSDAKSDF
+164 
-172 KQAESLSEEFTL
+172 AESLSEEFTL

-189 AQANALE
+189 AQADALE
-196 KKASPRVPAKKH
+196 KKLAPRVPAKKH

-219 DIDSSV
+219 DDDMSSPSTPAVAQEVSSPVASEAVTSEAAATAIEDIAAAFAAAMAESV
-225 APASPAPMEPILEQ
+225 AK
-239 VRVIQEV
+239 
-246 QVPQELQVVEVA
+246 EVA
-258 AIASDSDVP
+258 
-267 VETLIVAALLG
+267 EIV
-278 DAATPETPVEVSLE
+278 TP
-292 APVENFVE
+292 
-300 VLVEPIADRAP
+300 
-311 ALVAAVK
+311 
-318 ETELAPPV
+318 
-326 APPQISPVVSLVDS
+326 PVVSAPQVLVSPPTSDTALIVS
-340 TQGVPSLSSVLE
+340 PVQVHSPLSSVLE
-352 RVVDQVVGEIATAA
+352 RVVDQVIGTITSAATAEPLVVA
-366 QSAPI
+366 DVTVPLVAPPAVEPVTEPVTEPVAEPAVEKI
-371 TQALPI
+371 AEPIIENTAEPLPI
-377 LDPLPA
+377 AEQKTLADPLHM
-383 SEPVSVSEPIPT
+383 
-395 SEPISAA
+395 SAT
-402 LSSVDQAA
+402 LAA
-410 VTALKQVAQAES
+410 ATAKEQVAQAED
-422 ALQAAVTNVTNQ
+422 AMQAAVANVTNH
-434 LVESSMGALNA
+434 LVESSLGALNA
-445 NANRQL
+445 NASRKL

-503 DASGVSLRYF
+503 DISGVSLRYF

-542 NPQELVKPQDKKF
+542 DPQELVKPQDKKF
-555 TTKVEED
+555 TTRVDED

-598 LASMSED
+598 LSNLSEN

>member
-1 MSASGNE
+1 MSVSGNE

-23 LASAMEEQAR
+23 LASAMEEQSR

-49 YHQLKDSLELQYG
+49 YHQLKDSLELQFG
-62 VNFFSL
+62 VNFISL
-68 SKNPPEKEIADLVS
+68 SQNVPEREIADLVS
-82 LEIKTKY
+82 IETKY
-89 KLIPVA
+89 KFKLIPVA
-95 NSGTQYTIAM
+95 SSGTHFTVAM

-111 IAVDALRVELRSG
+111 IALDTLRVELRSG
-124 HIKQLVCTADEFEFC
+124 HLKQLVCTAEEFEFC
-139 MKNLYEPTAA
+139 MKQLYEASAALPVEAPTSVELNHTTELVHNVAVDHTVELGQ
-149 PAIDDIVPQAADLSI
+149 ILELSHTVEL
-164 DSDAKSDF
+164 SYTAST
-172 KQAESLSEEFTL
+172 LSEEFTL

-189 AQANALE
+189 AQADALE

-219 DIDSSV
+219 DLDSPM
-225 APASPAPMEPILEQ
+225 AP
-239 VRVIQEV
+239 
-246 QVPQELQVVEVA
+246 VA
-258 AIASDSDVP
+258 ATEQSQP
-267 VETLIVAALLG
+267 LII
-278 DAATPETPVEVSLE
+278 EVSAE
-292 APVENFVE
+292 ASAIADVITAS
-300 VLVEPIADRAP
+300 LVEPIPEVVVAP
-311 ALVAAVK
+311 IPEPATSAPEPAPVAEPVTAAV
-318 ETELAPPV
+318 V
-326 APPQISPVVSLVDS
+326 APPIVTEAKPVADPLQVSTD
-340 TQGVPSLSSVLE
+340 
-352 RVVDQVVGEIATAA
+352 IAAATAR
-366 QSAPI
+366 
-371 TQALPI
+371 
-377 LDPLPA
+377 D
-383 SEPVSVSEPIPT
+383 
-395 SEPISAA
+395 
-402 LSSVDQAA
+402 
-410 VTALKQVAQAES
+410 QVAQAEN
-422 ALQAAVTNVTNQ
+422 AMQAAVANVTSH
-434 LVESSMGALNA
+434 LIESSLGAMNA
-445 NANRQL
+445 NASRKL

-459 LGGSEEETDIH
+459 LGGSEEETDIN

-503 DASGVSLRYF
+503 DVSGVSLRYF

-555 TTKVEED
+555 TTRVEED

-598 LASMSED
+598 LANLSEN